1 MRHSKKKVKKKKT
14 QTHTLIH
21 SKKKV
26 KYIYIYNFSS
36 CRIAKKYIY
45 HEGLISKLNFDNS
58 SSFNHHSSIH
68 GNFLDIG
75 TKYFNHV
82 LPRFYVKRNEIGFD

>member
-1 MRHSKKKVKKKKT
+1 MRHSKKKVKKHT
-14 QTHTLIH
+14 HTHTLTH

-26 KYIYIYNFSS
+26 KYIYIYIYINFSS
-36 CRIAKKYIY
+36 CRITKKYIY

-75 TKYFNHV
+75 TKHFNHV
-82 LPRFYVKRNEIGFD
+82 LPRFYVKGN

>member
-1 MRHSKKKVKKKKT
+1 MRHSKKKVKKN
-14 QTHTLIH
+14 THTLTH
-21 SKKKV
+21 SEKKV
-26 KYIYIYNFSS
+26 KYIYIYIYIYINFSS
-36 CRIAKKYIY
+36 CRTAKKYIY
-45 HEGLISKLNFDNS
+45 HEGLISKLSFDNS

-82 LPRFYVKRNEIGFD
+82 LPRFYVK